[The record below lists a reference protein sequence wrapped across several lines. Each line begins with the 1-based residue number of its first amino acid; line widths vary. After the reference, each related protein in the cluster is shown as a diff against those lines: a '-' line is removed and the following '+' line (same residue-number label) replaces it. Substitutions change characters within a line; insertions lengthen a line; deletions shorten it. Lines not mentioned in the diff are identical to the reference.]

1 MKKLRVGFA
10 GYGVVGKLRRQ
21 HIDLSSSFTTV
32 AVSDRS
38 YKKKDILED
47 GVKCFPHYEDLLHEE
62 LDVLFVCLSND
73 VTADATIAGLNR
85 GLHVFCEK
93 PPGQNLNDIARVMQ
107 CQKQHPGLQ
116 LKYGFNHRYHD
127 SVVEAFQLVQ
137 SGTLG
142 KVINLK
148 GVYGKSAIINF
159 ASEWRTQ
166 RSISGGG
173 ILLDQGIHMVDLM
186 RLFAGEFEEVFS
198 FISNNYWNH
207 DVEDNAYAIM
217 RTRDGIVAML
227 HSSATQW
234 QHRFNLDITLE
245 KGAINLSGLLTGTR
259 SYGAETITIIH
270 RSPQDSGKPVEV
282 SKRYT
287 NDPSWKSE
295 IEEFSRAILNNEGGR
310 NGSSEEA
317 FRTMQLVY
325 KIYCADKNWQ
335 SLYGLTDEVPTDTRQ

>member
-1 MKKLRVGFA
+1 MKTLRVGFA
-10 GYGVVGKLRRQ
+10 GYGVVGKLRRKYVDE
-21 HIDLSSSFTTV
+21 HSSFTTV
-32 AVSDRS
+32 AVSDRKLKGHGFLEQS
-38 YKKKDILED
+38 VKSFPDYKELLE
-47 GVKCFPHYEDLLHEE
+47 ED

-73 VTADATIAGLNR
+73 VAADATIAGLNR

-93 PPGQNLNDIARVMQ
+93 PPGKNLDDIARVIK
-107 CQKQHPGLQ
+107 CQEKHPELQ

-137 SGTLG
+137 SGSLG
-142 KVINLK
+142 KVVNLR

-166 RSISGGG
+166 RPIAGGG

-186 RLFAGEFEEVFS
+186 RLFAGEFDEVFS

-234 QHRFNLDITLE
+234 QHRFNLEITLE
-245 KGAINLSGLLTGTR
+245 KGAILLSGLLTGTR

-270 RSPQDSGKPVEV
+270 KSEQDSGTPIEI

-287 NDPSWKSE
+287 TDPSWERE
-295 IEEFSRAILNNEGGR
+295 IDEFSRIILNKEKVG
-310 NGSSEEA
+310 NGSSKEA
-317 FRTMQLVY
+317 LQTMQLVY
-325 KIYCADKNWQ
+325 KIYCADKKWQ
-335 SLYGLTDEVPTDTRQ
+335 TAYDLSDTVPTF